1 MREVEGSLE
10 GMIKLTIDY
19 PSNHMG
25 GGVPILDMEVAGD
38 RSGG

>member
-1 MREVEGSLE
+1 MEGSLE

-25 GGVPILDMEVAGD
+25 GGGGVPILDMEVAGD
-38 RSGG
+38 RSG

>member
-1 MREVEGSLE
+1 MEGSLE

-25 GGVPILDMEVAGD
+25 GGGVPILDMEVAGD
-38 RSGG
+38 RSRLF

>member
-1 MREVEGSLE
+1 MEGSLE

-25 GGVPILDMEVAGD
+25 GVPILDMEVAGD